1 LVVAAGMLKSAG
13 MNARDLLIDTY
24 VHIPPLHALD
34 QLSAADAERRLA
46 GAGHSIADIVAH
58 MSFWQDWFSR
68 RCDRVAEPLPA
79 PAARGWPHV
88 TSGSWPDVHSRFAA
102 GLERAA
108 TLADRADQVIT
119 PAIEFAPLA
128 TYTVRDALVHIA
140 QHNSHHLGQV
150 ILLRQMM
157 ALWPPPSGSW
167 TW

>member
-1 LVVAAGMLKSAG
+1 
-13 MNARDLLIDTY
+13 MNGRELLIETLS
-24 VHIPPLHALD
+24 HIPPERALE
-34 QLSAADAERRLA
+34 QLTAADAERRLA

-58 MSFWQDWFSR
+58 MSFWQDWFCR
-68 RCDRVAEPLPA
+68 RCDGVAEPIPA
-79 PAARGWPHV
+79 PAARGWPEV
-88 TSGSWPDVHSRFAA
+88 PSGSWPDVCARFVD

-108 TLADRADQVIT
+108 ALSGRPERPIA

-128 TYTVRDALVHIA
+128 SYTVRDALVHIA

-157 ALWPPPSGSW
+157 SLWPPPAGSW

>member
-1 LVVAAGMLKSAG
+1 
-13 MNARDLLIDTY
+13 MNARELLIDTY
-24 VHIPPLHALD
+24 SHIPPLRALE
-34 QLSAADAERRLA
+34 QLSAGDADYRLP

-58 MSFWQDWFSR
+58 MSFWQEWFSR
-68 RCDRVAEPLPA
+68 RCDGSAEPLPA
-79 PAARGWPHV
+79 PAARGWPDL
-88 TSGSWPDVHSRFAA
+88 TPGSWPDVHSRFAA

-108 TLADRADQVIT
+108 ALVDRADQPIT
-119 PAIEFAPLA
+119 PPIEFAPLA
-128 TYTVRDALVHIA
+128 AYTVREALVHIA